1 MPNSVA
7 DAIESKTTPNQ
18 EKFLEWL
25 GDELDTA
32 TSGNAF
38 RSARER
44 EAFMRG
50 ALLTCKTYKLY
61 QETKSSSVVYKRRVA
76 ARPTSNRRTQR
87 RAS

>member
-18 EKFLEWL
+18 EQFLEWL

-61 QETKSSSVVYKRRVA
+61 QETKSTSAVYQRRIA
-76 ARPTSNRRTQR
+76 ERPARQR